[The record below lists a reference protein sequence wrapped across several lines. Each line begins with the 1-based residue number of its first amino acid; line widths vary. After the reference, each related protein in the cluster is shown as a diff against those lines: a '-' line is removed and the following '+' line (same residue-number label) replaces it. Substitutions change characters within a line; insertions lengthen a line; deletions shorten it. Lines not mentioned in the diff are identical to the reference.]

1 MSPSVFGSTPPE
13 LLRAE
18 ADACRKGRLAL
29 FTRELLSQGG
39 IQPVAVILKV
49 TPLFLC
55 LSRVEVSSALAPS
68 AGVFA
73 VGQWHLSES

>member
-1 MSPSVFGSTPPE
+1 MSPSVFGSSPPE

-18 ADACRKGRLAL
+18 ADACRERVLAL

-39 IQPVAVILKV
+39 AQPVAFIFKV

-55 LSRVEVSSALAPS
+55 LSGAKVSSALAPS
-68 AGVFA
+68 AAISA
-73 VGQWHLSES
+73 VGQFDLAES